1 MTQEEKYNLAKWAMQ
16 HALDSGAD
24 AASIV
29 ISESKSST
37 VDVRE
42 QKIDTLKEAIQSS
55 LSVRLFVDQKYSAHR
70 TNRLDKQELAHFIE
84 QAIAGTKYLSPDPYR
99 QLPDPA
105 LYYQGNGQ
113 ELDTVDPSY
122 DTVDP
127 ATKVKLAFDV
137 EKEAFEKDERIISV
151 SASYSDNT
159 NSRLMV
165 TSNGFEG
172 ETKNSSFSLSAS
184 VSVNGGDARPS
195 EGWYERAIFFDQ
207 LKKSEIGSLA
217 LERALKKIG
226 QEKIKSGK
234 YDMLIENRAVSRL
247 FYPLLSALDG
257 YSIQQKNSFL
267 IDQLGKKV
275 ASEKLSLV
283 DDPLIPGGLG
293 SKLFDGEGLAAKKR
307 TVFDKGVLGTYFI
320 DTYYARK
327 LEMEPTTGDT
337 SNLVFELG
345 DKDLESMVKGMK
357 KGILVTGFNG
367 GNTNGS
373 TGDFSYGID
382 GFLVENGEII
392 QPVSEMN
399 ISGNMKSL
407 WMSLA
412 ELGNDPNPISSWQI
426 PSMLFEGID
435 FSGS

>member
-113 ELDTVDPSY
+113 ELGTVDPSY
-122 DTVDP
+122 DKVDP

-345 DKDLESMVKGMK
+345 DKDLASMVKGMK

>member
-113 ELDTVDPSY
+113 ELGTVDPAY

-127 ATKVKLAFDV
+127 AAKVKLAFDV

-345 DKDLESMVKGMK
+345 DKDLASMVKGMK

>member
-84 QAIAGTKYLSPDPYR
+84 QAIAGTKYLSPDPHR

-113 ELDTVDPSY
+113 ELGTVDPSY
-122 DTVDP
+122 DMVDP

-320 DTYYARK
+320 DTYYGRK

>member
-1 MTQEEKYNLAKWAMQ
+1 MTKEEKYNLAKWAMQ

-113 ELDTVDPSY
+113 ELGTVDPSY

-345 DKDLESMVKGMK
+345 DKDLASMVKGMK

>member
-1 MTQEEKYNLAKWAMQ
+1 MTKEEKYNLAKWAMQ

-113 ELDTVDPSY
+113 ELGTVDPSY

>member
-113 ELDTVDPSY
+113 ELGTVDPSY

-320 DTYYARK
+320 DSYYARK

-345 DKDLESMVKGMK
+345 DKDLASMVKGMK